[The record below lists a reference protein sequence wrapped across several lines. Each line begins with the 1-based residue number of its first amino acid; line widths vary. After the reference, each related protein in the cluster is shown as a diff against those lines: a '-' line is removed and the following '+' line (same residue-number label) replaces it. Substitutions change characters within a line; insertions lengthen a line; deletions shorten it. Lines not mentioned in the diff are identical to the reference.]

1 MGGVDPSKVEGFKF
15 LEIGVGTGAISVL
28 LKKRIPM
35 LSGLGIDVNPKCV
48 QLANLNKDRNL
59 GVGSEN
65 GKSMVFEQRDF

>member
-1 MGGVDPSKVEGFKF
+1 LGAVDPSKMERFKF

-28 LKKRIPM
+28 LKKRMPM

-59 GVGSEN
+59 GVGSAN
-65 GKSMVFEQRDF
+65 GESLVFEQRDF